1 MPEVLHHPLDDG
13 VVLRLHEESDA
24 DALATV
30 IAANRPYLARWL
42 PWAAGNTLE
51 DTLAFIRR
59 ARRQIGDN
67 DGFQALIARD
77 GRPIGSIGFH
87 AVDWTHRTTSLG
99 YWLVQGEQGKG
110 IVTRAARAM
119 LDHAF
124 AAWKVNRVEIR
135 AGVENLPSRGVAERL
150 GFREE
155 GLLLEAERVG
165 DRWVDHALYAMLA
178 ADWPDQA
185 SPS

>member
-1 MPEVLHHPLDDG
+1 VLHHSLDDD

-24 DALATV
+24 GALAAV
-30 IAANRPYLARWL
+30 IAANRPHLARWM
-42 PWAAGNTLE
+42 PWAAGNTRE
-51 DTLAFIRR
+51 STLAFIRR
-59 ARRQIGDN
+59 ARRQIGEN
-67 DGFQALIARD
+67 DGFQLLITRD
-77 GRPIGSIGFH
+77 ERPIGSIGFH
-87 AVDWTHRTTSLG
+87 GVDWDHRATGIG
-99 YWLVQGEQGKG
+99 YWLVEAEQGKG

-124 AAWKVNRVEIR
+124 AAWRVNRVEIR
-135 AGVENLPSRGVAERL
+135 AGVENLPSRAVAERL
-150 GFREE
+150 GVREE

-178 ADWPDQA
+178 ADWPPDQT